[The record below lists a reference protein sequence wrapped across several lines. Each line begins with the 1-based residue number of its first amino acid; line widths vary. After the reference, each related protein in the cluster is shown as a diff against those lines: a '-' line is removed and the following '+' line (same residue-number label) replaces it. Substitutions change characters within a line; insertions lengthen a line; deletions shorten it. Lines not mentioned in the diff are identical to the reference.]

1 MRILLVDDHTLFRE
15 GLRHLLAALDPRVQM
30 DGAADCAEALRLLGV
45 ATYELIL
52 LDLKLPGL
60 NGLDALATLR
70 STAPGTPAVVLSG
83 EDDSTIVHAAIECG
97 AMGFIPKSSTSEVL
111 IQAMR
116 LVLANGVYLPPAAL
130 NAGPGARAA
139 PRVLP
144 DLAGETVPGLT
155 PRQMDV
161 LRCVLKGKPN
171 KIVARELNV
180 SEATVKTHLTAVFD
194 ALGVRNRTE
203 AVYAAAKLGLRIA

>member
-15 GLRHLLAALDPRVQM
+15 GLRHLLGALDERVQM
-30 DGAADCAEALRLLGV
+30 DGASDCAEALERLGSG
-45 ATYELIL
+45 TYDLVL
-52 LDLKLPGL
+52 LDLKMPGL
-60 NGLDALATLR
+60 HGLDALATLR
-70 STAPGTPAVVLSG
+70 STAPATPVVVLSG
-83 EDDSTIVHAAIECG
+83 EDDAKIVHAAIECG
-97 AMGFIPKSSTSEVL
+97 AMGFIPKSSTSEIL

-116 LVLANGVYLPPAAL
+116 LVLAHGVYLPPAVL

-139 PRVLP
+139 PLSLP
-144 DLAGETVPGLT
+144 EQPGEDLPGLT

>member
-1 MRILLVDDHTLFRE
+1 M
-15 GLRHLLAALDPRVQM
+15 LAAEPLMV
-30 DGAADCAEALRLLGV
+30 GW
-45 ATYELIL
+45 
-52 LDLKLPGL
+52 
-60 NGLDALATLR
+60 ALAAGWYAYVAR
-70 STAPGTPAVVLSG
+70 EFP
-83 EDDSTIVHAAIECG
+83 AIELSWAG
-97 AMGFIPKSSTSEVL
+97 
-111 IQAMR
+111 
-116 LVLANGVYLPPAAL
+116 LVLANGVYLPPAVL

-139 PRVLP
+139 PPVLP
-144 DLAGETVPGLT
+144 DVAGESVPGLT

>member
-15 GLRHLLAALDPRVQM
+15 GLRHLLTAIDERVRM
-30 DGAADCAEALRLLGV
+30 EGVPGCTEALERLSTTAYDLV
-45 ATYELIL
+45 L
-52 LDLKLPGL
+52 LDFKMPGL
-60 NGLDALATLR
+60 QGVEALATLR
-70 STAPGTPAVVLSG
+70 SAAPSTPVVVLSG
-83 EDDSTIVHAAIECG
+83 EDDARIVHAAIECG

-116 LVLANGVYLPPAAL
+116 LVLAHGVYLPPAVL
-130 NAGPGARAA
+130 ESGPGARAPLPPVEA
-139 PRVLP
+139 PGAPL
-144 DLAGETVPGLT
+144 PGLT

>member
-1 MRILLVDDHTLFRE
+1 
-15 GLRHLLAALDPRVQM
+15 
-30 DGAADCAEALRLLGV
+30 
-45 ATYELIL
+45 
-52 LDLKLPGL
+52 
-60 NGLDALATLR
+60 
-70 STAPGTPAVVLSG
+70 
-83 EDDSTIVHAAIECG
+83 
-97 AMGFIPKSSTSEVL
+97 MGFIPKSSTSEVL

-116 LVLANGVYLPPAAL
+116 LVLANGVYLPPAVL

-139 PRVLP
+139 PQVLP